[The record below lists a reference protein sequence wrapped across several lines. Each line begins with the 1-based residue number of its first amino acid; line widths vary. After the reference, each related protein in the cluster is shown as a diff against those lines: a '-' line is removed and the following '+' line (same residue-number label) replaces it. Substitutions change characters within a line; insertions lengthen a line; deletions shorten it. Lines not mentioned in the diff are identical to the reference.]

1 MYTQYIYLGAVPSES
16 LNNAFLGQIRN
27 FVYNRMDV
35 IEVFYQ
41 RVRNVEMQAA
51 GSPPIRVV
59 ISTEK
64 IMTAGGGTLA
74 PDIRLPFPGLVY
86 YFTLLGN
93 ALTVFHLPLASL
105 AARPPAFRLRV
116 RFQTFDQNALLLL
129 INHTSE
135 YLALEFENGALV
147 MRASLSGFGTS
158 QPARPATF
166 TFDFQGVKLNNYLP
180 HALDIAVG
188 DGNFTVTLWKVSSE
202 TAFDPPI
209 VFRQQFNTN
218 ADGLLPFTNGDFYF
232 GGLRSD
238 EHFQA
243 FSSLFGLR
251 SKRNLIG
258 CFYHL
263 EINNQILERS
273 LILRY
278 SPLFTFIE
286 TCSGC
291 TLSTNVYITV
301 MYSYATPYTYV
312 LYYTSDC
319 M

>member
-16 LNNAFLGQIRN
+16 LSDAFLGQIRN

-35 IEVFYQ
+35 IEVFYL
-41 RVRNVEMQAA
+41 RERNVEMQAA

-64 IMTAGGGTLA
+64 INSAGGGTPA
-74 PDIRLPFPGLVY
+74 PTIRLPFSELLY
-86 YFTLLGN
+86 HFTLLGN
-93 ALTVFHLPLASL
+93 ALTVLHLPLASF
-105 AARPPAFRLRV
+105 AARPPAFHMRV
-116 RFQTFDQNALLLL
+116 RFQTFDENALLLL

-135 YLALEFENGALV
+135 YLALEFENGVLV
-147 MRASLSGFGTS
+147 MRASLTGFGAS
-158 QPARPATF
+158 QPGRPATF
-166 TFDFQGVKLNNYLP
+166 TFDFHGIKLNNYLP

-188 DGNFTVTLWKVSSE
+188 DGNLTLTLWKVTSE
-202 TAFDPPI
+202 TAYDPPI

-218 ADGLLPFTNGDFYF
+218 ADGLLPFTNGDFYL

-238 EHFQA
+238 EHFQT

-258 CFYHL
+258 CFYQL
-263 EINNQILERS
+263 EINGQILEKS

-286 TCSGC
+286 TCFGC
-291 TLSTNVYITV
+291 TLTAHVHALT
-301 MYSYATPYTYV
+301 
-312 LYYTSDC
+312 LL
-319 M
+319 